1 MEKLFQVLKKKKD
14 EMKVEAYA
22 REEDLSRMIKYCTK
36 VVSDYEMKT
45 EEMIKLLHNTRDEQV
60 LILLLVLYCII
71 LEMKRYFITV
81 TMLHNTRDKQEF
93 YCCYNTA

>member
-14 EMKVEAYA
+14 EMKVQAYA

-45 EEMIKLLHNTRDEQV
+45 EEMIELLHNTRDEQV
-60 LILLLVLYCII
+60 FYYWYC
-71 LEMKRYFITV
+71 
-81 TMLHNTRDKQEF
+81 
-93 YCCYNTA
+93 TA